1 MVLLKAAIFSHAEND
16 WQWEGQ
22 GFSWASSIP
31 GDDVPALHD
40 VLEGAVL
47 DGKQRFDSFFV
58 EQFDTLLVFDVVGEF
73 SSGGSDDVVVDIDL
87 SFLEG
92 RAVDFV
98 LWFSLHVGLCVGIVV
113 WLRRDIFRNGYYSNG
128 QLY

>member
-1 MVLLKAAIFSHAEND
+1 M
-16 WQWEGQ
+16 
-22 GFSWASSIP
+22 
-31 GDDVPALHD
+31 
-40 VLEGAVL
+40 LEGAVL

-98 LWFSLHVGLCVGIVV
+98 LWFSLHVG
-113 WLRRDIFRNGYYSNG
+113 
-128 QLY
+128 